1 MRWDDIP
8 ATSVAKSLSTPVLF
22 NITDTFIE
30 EHIDALHVGRYSAVD
45 GIWKGISIK
54 ANTDAQLT
62 GFLQVI
68 GIQTHSYKIEMK
80 IFFEISRFD
89 KLIISKRIYCD

>member
-8 ATSVAKSLSTPVLF
+8 ATSVAKSLSIPVLF

-30 EHIDALHVGRYSAVD
+30 EHIDALHVGRFSAVG
-45 GIWKGISIK
+45 GIWKDISIK

-62 GFLQVI
+62 GFLQVGLEFRLRI
-68 GIQTHSYKIEMK
+68 HIEFK
-80 IFFEISRFD
+80 SPV
-89 KLIISKRIYCD
+89 LTN

>member
-8 ATSVAKSLSTPVLF
+8 ATSAAKSLSIPVLF

-54 ANTDAQLT
+54 VNTDAQLT
-62 GFLQVI
+62 GFLQDHLAQVL
-68 GIQTHSYKIEMK
+68 GLQVVEQGQH
-80 IFFEISRFD
+80 
-89 KLIISKRIYCD
+89 LV

>member
-8 ATSVAKSLSTPVLF
+8 ATSAAKSLSIPVLF

-30 EHIDALHVGRYSAVD
+30 EHIDALHVGRFSAVD

-54 ANTDAQLT
+54 VNTDAQLT

-68 GIQTHSYKIEMK
+68 RIQTDSYKIEMP
-80 IFFEISRFD
+80 IFLKS
-89 KLIISKRIYCD
+89 LV

>member
-68 GIQTHSYKIEMK
+68 GIQTHSYKIEM

>member
-8 ATSVAKSLSTPVLF
+8 ATSVAKYLSIPVLF
-22 NITDTFIE
+22 SITDTFIE

-68 GIQTHSYKIEMK
+68 GIQTHSYKI

>member
-1 MRWDDIP
+1 MRWEGIP
-8 ATSVAKSLSTPVLF
+8 ATSVAKYLNIPVLF

-62 GFLQVI
+62 GFLQDHLAQVL
-68 GIQTHSYKIEMK
+68 GLQEVEQGQH
-80 IFFEISRFD
+80 
-89 KLIISKRIYCD
+89 LV

>member
-1 MRWDDIP
+1 MRWEDIP

-30 EHIDALHVGRYSAVD
+30 EHIDALHVERYSAVD

-68 GIQTHSYKIEMK
+68 GIQTHSYKIEM

>member
-8 ATSVAKSLSTPVLF
+8 ATSAAKSLSIPVLF

-54 ANTDAQLT
+54 VNTDAQLT
-62 GFLQVI
+62 GFLQDRLAQVL
-68 GIQTHSYKIEMK
+68 GLQVVEQGQH
-80 IFFEISRFD
+80 
-89 KLIISKRIYCD
+89 LV

>member
-68 GIQTHSYKIEMK
+68 GLRTHSYKI

>member
-68 GIQTHSYKIEMK
+68 GLQTHSYK

>member
-8 ATSVAKSLSTPVLF
+8 ATSVAKYLSIPVLF
-22 NITDTFIE
+22 SITDTFIE
-30 EHIDALHVGRYSAVD
+30 EHIDALHVERYSAVD
-45 GIWKGISIK
+45 GTWKGISIK

-68 GIQTHSYKIEMK
+68 RIQTYSHKIYMFK
-80 IFFEISRFD
+80 ISGFD
-89 KLIISKRIYCD
+89 KLIISKCI